1 MKVILLEDVKELGKK
16 NEVVEIKDNYAR
28 NFIIPKKKGVEATPK
43 ALNDLKL
50 RLANEEKNAL
60 ERLNKAKELGAKL
73 EEGGSV
79 RIRVKVG
86 DGEKIFGSVTSKEIA
101 QAVKDQ
107 LGYEV
112 DKKKIVLPEAIKK
125 LGTYDVNVKLHPQVQ
140 ARMKVIVEGE

>member
-16 NEVVEIKDNYAR
+16 NDVVEIKDNYAR

-43 ALNDLKL
+43 AMNDLKL

-60 ERLNKAKELGAKL
+60 ERLNKAKELAAKI

-79 RIRVKVG
+79 KIRMKVG
-86 DGEKIFGSVTSKEIA
+86 GDDRLFGAVTSKEIA

-112 DKKKIVLPEAIKK
+112 DKKKIMLPEAIKK
-125 LGTYDVNVKLHPQVQ
+125 LGAYDVNVKLHPQVQ
-140 ARMKVIVEGE
+140 ARMKVTVEGE